1 MLSEVLEELRQ
12 GWNRG
17 DPGEVARGQ
26 DNKTSRGGND
36 HIIPAE
42 LEGEFV
48 GSLGKLFH
56 ECSALFSS
64 VVERVAKGKTYPVG
78 PERQVAGSS

>member
-1 MLSEVLEELRQ
+1 MTSCQLGQTAVGGGRGVEMLSEVLEELRQ

-36 HIIPAE
+36 HIRDKSKCK
-42 LEGEFV
+42 GD
-48 GSLGKLFH
+48 LG
-56 ECSALFSS
+56 
-64 VVERVAKGKTYPVG
+64 
-78 PERQVAGSS
+78 

>member
-1 MLSEVLEELRQ
+1 MRERPSDFGVWAALTLSPKFLIFSPVL
-12 GWNRG
+12 
-17 DPGEVARGQ
+17 
-26 DNKTSRGGND
+26 
-36 HIIPAE
+36 PAE
-42 LEGEFV
+42 SEGEFV

-64 VVERVAKGKTYPVG
+64 VVERMAKGKTYPVG

>member
-26 DNKTSRGGND
+26 DNNTSRGGND
-36 HIIPAE
+36 HIPSPGD
-42 LEGEFV
+42 LPDPGM
-48 GSLGKLFH
+48 
-56 ECSALFSS
+56 
-64 VVERVAKGKTYPVG
+64 
-78 PERQVAGSS
+78 